1 MRLADDA
8 EETIALTR
16 ALIAENTIDPPGNE
30 IAAARIVAQR
40 LIAAGIEPR
49 FDEIAPGRVNLTAR
63 LAGTG
68 ECPGLA
74 MSAHFDTIGVERA
87 RWSRDPFA
95 GEIDGPFLYG
105 RGSADMK
112 GGLAAMALAMIDL
125 AKAKVLPKGDLMLA
139 FSAAE
144 NSSCLGAKRLVSD
157 RRFEGIGSLLVSE
170 PTGLTVLVAEKGPL
184 WFRATAHGDYQ
195 HGAFTEGRN
204 DDRGNAIVRLAR
216 FIDKVHDLDLDAPA
230 HRHLKPPTITVG
242 LIRGGIGAPF
252 IAPEASCDVD
262 VRLVPGLAAET
273 VMQKVAAIAGPHIS
287 LEVLDVKPP
296 VDTPDDHP
304 FVRESLA
311 ACADVLGR
319 AEGPAG
325 VAYYSDAAIICPAL
339 DLPMVIIGPGEIGM
353 SGRIDEHVSLEKLV
367 TSRAIYRRVAERMLG
382 C

>member
-1 MRLADDA
+1 MSLTEDA

-30 IAAARIVAQR
+30 IRAARIMAR
-40 LIAAGIEPR
+40 KLSEAGIEPVL
-49 FDEIAPGRVNLTAR
+49 DEIGPGRVNLSAR

-68 ECPGLA
+68 ERPGLA
-74 MSAHFDTIGVERA
+74 MSAHFDTIGVERE

-112 GGLAAMALAMIDL
+112 GGMAAMALSLIDL
-125 AKAKVLPKGDLMLA
+125 ARRGIRPKGDLMLA
-139 FSAAE
+139 FTAAE

-170 PTGLTVLVAEKGPL
+170 PTGLAVLVAEKGPL
-184 WFRATAHGDYQ
+184 WFRATAKGEYQ
-195 HGAFTEGRN
+195 HGAFTEGRK

-216 FIDKVHDLDLDAPA
+216 FIDKLHDLDLNAPA
-230 HRHLKPPTITVG
+230 HRHLKPPTITIG

-262 VRLVPGLAAET
+262 VRLVPGLAAEA
-273 VMQKVAAIAGPHIS
+273 VMKEVATLAGPHIS
-287 LEVLDVKPP
+287 LEVLDMKPP

-304 FVRESLA
+304 FVKESLA

-319 AEGPAG
+319 ADGPAG
-325 VAYYSDAAIICPAL
+325 VAYYSDAAVICPAL

-353 SGRIDEHVSLEKLV
+353 SGRIDEHVSLDKLV
-367 TSRAIYRRVAERMLG
+367 TSRAIFRRVAERMLG

>member
-1 MRLADDA
+1 MPFADDA
-8 EETIALTR
+8 QETIALTR

-30 IAAARIVAQR
+30 IAAARIVAGR
-40 LIAAGIEPR
+40 LAAAGIEPVL
-49 FDEIAPGRVNLTAR
+49 DEIAPGRVNLSAR
-63 LAGTG
+63 LPGTG
-68 ECPGLA
+68 ERPGLA

-125 AKAKVLPKGDLMLA
+125 AKAKARPKGDLMLA

-157 RRFEGIGSLLVSE
+157 RRFDGIGALLVSE
-170 PTGLTVLVAEKGPL
+170 PTGLAVLVAEKGPL
-184 WFRATAHGDYQ
+184 WFRATAQGDYQ
-195 HGAFTEGRN
+195 HGAFTEGRK

-216 FIDKVHDLDLDAPA
+216 FIDRLHDLDLDAPA

-242 LIRGGIGAPF
+242 LIRGGVGAPF

-262 VRLVPGLAAET
+262 VRLVPGLSAEM
-273 VMQKVAAIAGPHIS
+273 VMRKVAAMAGPHIS

-304 FVRESLA
+304 FVAESLA

-319 AEGPAG
+319 ADGPSG

-353 SGRIDEHVSLEKLV
+353 SGRIDEHVSVGKLV
-367 TSRAIYRRVAERMLG
+367 TSRAIYRRVAQRMLA